1 MTFRS
6 RLAIAFTVAAAVP
19 LVLLGLGVRREMTT
33 QLGRQADRGVN
44 ARVAQLAAYLA
55 ADIRGTRNRLRSHA
69 QVLAEDNRFRL
80 AIGAGG
86 GAGRRWLL
94 DWASA
99 VIRLG
104 GLDLLQLRDEE
115 GRILSSGHFRNE
127 YDRLSPSVPAA
138 LADAGE
144 DGALLR
150 VRAPE
155 GDLLVLGT
163 VDSFRVGGRRFTL
176 TGGTVMDSSR
186 IAGLSA
192 DEIQVSLVVGDSTT
206 RDAVAELPLR
216 YLDELAGVSGSA
228 RLVVTRDRGPLE
240 ALLRGVNRWFV
251 AALALTF
258 LFAVGMALWLA
269 SLVSRPLAKLADK
282 TSQVDLDR
290 LDQDFA
296 TDRGDEIGALA
307 RLLDAMTVRL
317 RTSASRL
324 RDAER
329 RATIGDLARQINH
342 DVKNGLAP
350 IRHVLRHF
358 AETAE
363 REPERLAAIFEERRG
378 TIESSVEYLED
389 LARNYAKLAPALAR
403 SPCDARAILSEIAR
417 AAGPDVV
424 VEVLPGDLIPPVRAD
439 AVVLRRILENLVAN
453 AVEALDGNP
462 GRVSLGSEV
471 IRDGGE
477 PRVRISV
484 TDTGRGMTREE
495 LNRAFDDF
503 YTTKAAGTGLGLS
516 VVRRLVTDLGG
527 TLRVETT
534 PGQGSTFI
542 VEIPAAGP
550 SGGMNPAPTPA
561 IPERG

>member
-33 QLGRQADRGVN
+33 QLGRQADRGVDV
-44 ARVAQLAAYLA
+44 RVAELAAYLA
-55 ADIRGTRNRLRSHA
+55 ADIRGTRNRLRTHA
-69 QVLAEDNRFRL
+69 QGLADDNRFRL
-80 AIGAGG
+80 AIGAGR
-86 GAGRRWLL
+86 AAERRWLL
-94 DWASA
+94 DWASE

-144 DGALLR
+144 NGGGSLVR
-150 VRAPE
+150 VRAPD
-155 GDLLVLGT
+155 GDLLVLAT
-163 VDSFRVGGRRFTL
+163 VDSFRVAGRRFTL

-186 IAGLSA
+186 MAGLSA
-192 DEIQVSLVVGDSTT
+192 DEIQVSLVVGGSTT

-216 YLDELAGVSGSA
+216 YLDEPAGVSGIA

-258 LFAVGMALWLA
+258 LFAVGIALWLA
-269 SLVSRPLAKLADK
+269 SLVSRPLAELADK
-282 TSQVDLDR
+282 TSQLDLDR
-290 LDQDFA
+290 LDQDFE
-296 TDRGDEIGALA
+296 TDVGRGDEIGALA
-307 RLLDAMTVRL
+307 RLLDTMTGRL
-317 RTSASRL
+317 RASASRL

-329 RATIGDLARQINH
+329 RAATGDLARQVNH
-342 DVKNGLAP
+342 DMKNGLAP

-363 REPERLAAIFEERRG
+363 REPERLAAIFQERRA
-378 TIESSVEYLED
+378 TIESSVEYLEN
-389 LARNYAKLAPALAR
+389 LARNYARLAPALAR
-403 SPCDARAILSEIAR
+403 SPCDARVILSEIAR

-424 VEVLPGDLIPPVRAD
+424 VEVLPGDPVPPVRAD

-453 AVEALDGNP
+453 AVEALDGKP
-462 GRVSLGSEV
+462 GRVSLRSDAV
-471 IRDGGE
+471 RDGGE
-477 PRVRISV
+477 PKVRISV

-527 TLRVETT
+527 TLRVETA
-534 PGQGSTFI
+534 PGQGSTFA
-542 VEIPAAGP
+542 VEIPAA
-550 SGGMNPAPTPA
+550 
-561 IPERG
+561 